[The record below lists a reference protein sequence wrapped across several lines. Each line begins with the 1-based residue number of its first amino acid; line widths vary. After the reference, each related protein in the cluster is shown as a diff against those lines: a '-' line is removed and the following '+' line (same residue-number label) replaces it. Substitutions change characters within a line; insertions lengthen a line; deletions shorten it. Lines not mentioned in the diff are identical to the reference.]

1 MFHFD
6 ILSLVAGIPGLLMA
20 LVIHEYAHALIA
32 DKMGD
37 STPCM
42 TGRLT
47 LNPIAHID
55 PIGLIMLLVAQFGW
69 AKPVMINA
77 NNFRNWRKGEICVS
91 LAGPLANFILA
102 LIMFA
107 IRMTLFWS
115 GVRMQSLDLVLD
127 LIIIYNINFGIF
139 NLIPLPPLDGSRLI
153 TVFLPTEW
161 AIRLAS
167 VERYSFLLLIVL
179 MATPV
184 FSYILIPLQ
193 RLVYML
199 DYTIVQGLFF
209 WIFRLF
215 I

>member
-37 STPCM
+37 STPRM

-91 LAGPLANFILA
+91 LAGPVSNLITAFVA
-102 LIMFA
+102 LVIEVIFVKLHLFTTTALPMVLHLIVLYNVNFA
-107 IRMTLFWS
+107 I
-115 GVRMQSLDLVLD
+115 
-127 LIIIYNINFGIF
+127 F
-139 NLIPLPPLDGSRLI
+139 NMIPLPPLDGSRVLMC
-153 TVFLPTEW
+153 FLPTSW
-161 AIRLAS
+161 NYKLAS
-167 VERYSFLLLIVL
+167 LERYSFLILIAL
-179 MATPV
+179 MMTP
-184 FSYILIPLQ
+184 FFTYILIPLQ
-193 RLVYML
+193 RLVFA
-199 DYTIVQGLFF
+199 LFSLILTPF
-209 WIFRLF
+209 L
-215 I
+215 

>member
-20 LVIHEYAHALIA
+20 LVVHEYAHALIA

-37 STPCM
+37 STPRM

-91 LAGPLANFILA
+91 LAGPVSNLITAFVA
-102 LIMFA
+102 LVIEVIFVKLHLFTTTALPMVLHLIVLYNVNFA
-107 IRMTLFWS
+107 I
-115 GVRMQSLDLVLD
+115 
-127 LIIIYNINFGIF
+127 F
-139 NLIPLPPLDGSRLI
+139 NMIPLPPLDGSRVLMC
-153 TVFLPTEW
+153 FLPTSW
-161 AIRLAS
+161 NYKLAS
-167 VERYSFLLLIVL
+167 LERYSFLILIAL
-179 MATPV
+179 MMTP
-184 FSYILIPLQ
+184 FFTYILIPLQ
-193 RLVYML
+193 RLVFA
-199 DYTIVQGLFF
+199 LFSLILTPF
-209 WIFRLF
+209 L
-215 I
+215 

>member
-20 LVIHEYAHALIA
+20 LVVHEYAHALIA

-37 STPCM
+37 STPRM

-77 NNFRNWRKGEICVS
+77 NNFRNWRKEEICVS

-107 IRMTLFWS
+107 IRMILFWS

-199 DYTIVQGLFF
+199 DYTIVQGLFY